1 MHLRKKETN
10 LGNMIADLARTEF
23 DADIALLH
31 AGILKADAEIPH
43 GPFTWQSV
51 DGFIPASESLF

>member
-1 MHLRKKETN
+1 
-10 LGNMIADLARTEF
+10 MIADLARTEF